1 MSRRRL
7 GVLLA
12 IALALVLASPAG
24 VAGTQADDW
33 PDDTYEEVPRGSHSG
48 VVSPADDTD
57 RFRVPVSVNEVIN
70 VSVSTEAGDEVE
82 ARFEYPGGSA
92 TLTDDGAGERR
103 RIGIAGDGHVSVTVS
118 GTAGANWTVSVA
130 RERSANPTSTPTPDP
145 TPGDA
150 ATPTP
155 TPTPSGSPTPTP
167 TQSPVPDGTV
177 TPATTPTEGTGGSSS
192 GGGGGGGGGGQPGA
206 DAAGEVEIAD
216 RTLLNGSATT
226 GTAVVA
232 RVDLVNYDPVRGT
245 LSLTLTADGSTVA
258 ERSVAVAA
266 SSERTVLLRHAF
278 DRPGGYELAVNGAT
292 VGTVAV
298 AEPATVTP
306 APTSTPAPTATPTP
320 PTGTSTVGS
329 TGTADGAATR
339 TAPGTAEDRSAT
351 AGDGVGF
358 GVPVA
363 LLALLVLGALRRRD

>member
-1 MSRRRL
+1 MSRRRF

-92 TLTDDGAGERR
+92 TLTDDGTGERR
-103 RIGIAGDGHVSVTVS
+103 RIGIARDGHVSVTVS

-145 TPGDA
+145 TPGGA
-150 ATPTP
+150 VTSTA

-167 TQSPVPDGTV
+167 TQSPVPDGTA
-177 TPATTPTEGTGGSSS
+177 TPAATPTEGTGGSSS
-192 GGGGGGGGGGQPGA
+192 GGGGGGGQSGTG
-206 DAAGEVEIAD
+206 AAGEVEIAD

-245 LSLTLTADGSTVA
+245 LSLTLTADGSTVT

-278 DRPGGYELAVNGAT
+278 DRPGSYELAVNGAT

-298 AEPATVTP
+298 AEPATATP